1 MAEHSE
7 HTDSTSSQINS
18 LDRWKI
24 LCDLDLKS
32 WQTVYNDLPKQ
43 LKDKGYK
50 MITLYTAS
58 LATLPTLTSNTF
70 SVMKVYWNSG
80 EKFGAIFMGILLVVT
95 IIALT
100 MAIYHIVSATLKTRE
115 FQLFGAP
122 NIRPHV
128 ENEEH
133 KDKMIYQ
140 IITQHLEKTTKHNL
154 EMYDEML
161 KDMNQS
167 MKLFFSAVVIG
178 FVLYFIVLIQQ
189 QFGT

>member
-1 MAEHSE
+1 MADFPDNSE
-7 HTDSTSSQINS
+7 SKKSSVNS

-58 LATLPTLTSNTF
+58 LATIPTLSSNAF
-70 SVMKVYWNSG
+70 AVMKNYWSTDQR
-80 EKFGAIFMGILLVVT
+80 FGSISLGILLLLT
-95 IIALT
+95 IVALT
-100 MAIYHIVSATLKTRE
+100 MAIYHVVSATLKTRE
-115 FQLFGAP
+115 FHLFGAP
-122 NIRPHV
+122 NIRPHI
-128 ENEEH
+128 ENDEH
-133 KDKMIYQ
+133 EDKMIYR
-140 IITQHLEKTTKHNL
+140 IITQHLEKITNHNKG
-154 EMYDEML
+154 MYDDML
-161 KDMNQS
+161 TDMNRS
-167 MKLFFSAVVIG
+167 LKLFFTAVLIG